1 MKKTIIVAII
11 ACVCSHSF
19 ALYATDNKPVERVMP
34 FNQQDVVLKPSWIK
48 EREELNTVYLKSL
61 DTERLLHNFRVT
73 AGLPSDATPLGGWEA
88 PGVGLRGHFVG
99 HYLSAVSTLVEKY
112 KDPLLSERL
121 TYLIDELAKCQQALG
136 NGYLSAFPA
145 TAFNTLETKFTGV
158 WAPYYTYQKIM
169 QGLLDAYLRTANT
182 KAYTMLLDMASYVD
196 QRMSKLSR
204 ETIEKMMY
212 TAMANPQNEMG
223 AMNEL
228 LYKLYKISADPK
240 HLALAEL
247 FDPEWFLTPLSQN
260 EDILSGL
267 HSNTHLV
274 LVNGFAERYAI
285 TREEKYHRAVVQF
298 WDMLLHGHAYAN
310 GSSSGPRPIATTST
324 SVTAE
329 HWGEPSHLCATLSKE
344 IAESCVS
351 HNTQKLTSYLFS
363 WTADPA
369 YTDVYMNMF
378 YNAVLPTQSN
388 HSGSYVYH
396 LPLGSPR
403 NKKYLKENDFFCCSG
418 SSIEAFSQLN
428 SGIYWHKD
436 SELWVN
442 LYVPSEVNWKEK
454 KVQLAQDSYFPKD
467 TTIHF
472 TISTK
477 QKSNFNL
484 KLFIPAWAKEVEVYV
499 NKEKLPANVVPASYL
514 DIERTWRDK
523 DEVELVFHYDFHLK
537 AMPDNPKV
545 FALYYG
551 PILLAF
557 ETNREIILK
566 GNRAEEVLKNLS
578 VADRENGIFRLANDG
593 NTYSLRPFFD
603 IDKESY
609 GVYATIRN
617 Y

>member
-1 MKKTIIVAII
+1 MRKTIIIGII
-11 ACVCSHSF
+11 AFGCFYSF
-19 ALYATDNKPVERVMP
+19 AQSPTDKQSVEKVSS
-34 FNQQDVVLKPSWIK
+34 FSQQDVVLKPSWVK
-48 EREELNTVYLKSL
+48 DREELNTTYLKSL
-61 DTERLLHNFRVT
+61 DPDRLLHNFRVT
-73 AGLPSDATPLGGWEA
+73 AGLPSEATPLEGWES
-88 PGVGLRGHFVG
+88 PGIGLRGHFVG

-112 KDPLLSERL
+112 RDPQLNELL
-121 TYLIDELAKCQQALG
+121 TYLIDELYRCQQALG
-136 NGYLSAFPA
+136 GGYLSAFPA
-145 TAFNTLETKFTGV
+145 KSFDVLEEKFTGV

-169 QGLLDAYLRTANT
+169 QGLLDAYTRTANK
-182 KAYTMLLDMASYVD
+182 KAYDILLGMASYVD
-196 QRMSKLSR
+196 NRMSKLDK

-212 TAMANPQNEMG
+212 TAVANPQNEMG

-228 LYKLYKISADPK
+228 LYKLYKLSGDPK

-247 FDPEWFLTPLSQN
+247 FDPEWFLTPLSRN

-285 TREEKYHRAVVQF
+285 TKEEKYHNAVIYF
-298 WDMLLHGHAYAN
+298 WDMLIHRHAYAN
-310 GSSSGPRPIATTST
+310 GSSSGPRPIATTPT

-329 HWGEPSHLCATLSKE
+329 HWGEPDHLCNTLSKE

-369 YTDVYMNMF
+369 YADVYMNMF
-378 YNAVLPTQSN
+378 YNAVLPTQSD

-418 SSIEAFSQLN
+418 SSVEAFSQLN
-428 SGIYWHKD
+428 SGIYYHND
-436 SELWVN
+436 SALWVN
-442 LYVPSEVNWKEK
+442 LYTPSELNWKEK
-454 KVQLAQDSYFPKD
+454 KVRLTQDSHFPKD
-467 TTIHF
+467 KAVRF
-472 TISTK
+472 TVSTK
-477 QKSNFNL
+477 QKSTFTL
-484 KLFIPAWAKEVEVYV
+484 KLFIPSWGKDVEVYV
-499 NKEKLPANVVPASYL
+499 NKEKQVVDTSPASFL
-514 DIERTWRDK
+514 ELNRTWRDK
-523 DEVELVFHYDFHLK
+523 DEVTLVFHYDFHLK

-545 FALYYG
+545 FAIYYG
-551 PILLAF
+551 PMLLAF
-557 ETNREIILK
+557 ESHAEILLK
-566 GNRAEEVLKNLS
+566 GNRAEEVLADLS
-578 VADRENGIFRLANDG
+578 VTDEEQARFRLVNNG
-593 NTYSLRPFFD
+593 NTYPLRPFFD